1 MASPFV
7 APIFDLQNTRAG
19 LALEDAP
26 PLALPGAFY
35 GAQFHALEREKLF
48 PASWCAVATASSIP
62 EPGDMLP
69 IDLAGASILLVRNG
83 AGEVEAF
90 HNICRHRG
98 IKLVGAPCT
107 APRITCPW
115 HAWTYGLD
123 GRLLAT
129 PEFGGEKINQVE
141 GFARQDHGLKP
152 IALGRWLDLVFVNI
166 DGSAP
171 PFAEWIAPVETLFA
185 HCDLSDLI
193 IGERLEDIYAA
204 NWKIAMEAGIE
215 DYHLPFGH
223 PQLEAH
229 LFRNVEPCV
238 HLPVYTGGKVDVS
251 AAHDQDSGTR
261 AWTARLP
268 DLLTK
273 EGKPLPEL
281 YSLCL
286 FPTAVLLVTS
296 DHVMLGTLLPD
307 GPDRTRMDISL
318 YYQGSAASDPALA
331 GARQGNLEM
340 WQGVIPQ
347 DKPFMEAAQATLK
360 ARDEAGIAPILS
372 PYWEG
377 GVRGFQ
383 QMVLDAVA

>member
-1 MASPFV
+1 MASPFA
-7 APIFDLQNTRAG
+7 APTFDLQNASAG

-35 GAQFHALEREKLF
+35 GAQFHALERERLF
-48 PASWCAVATASSIP
+48 PASWCAVATASAIP

-83 AGEVEAF
+83 EGEVEAF

-123 GRLLAT
+123 GKLLAT

-166 DGSAP
+166 DGTAP
-171 PFAEWIAPVETLFA
+171 PFAEWIAPVEALFA
-185 HCDLSDLI
+185 DCDLSDLI
-193 IGERLEDIYAA
+193 HGERLEDIYAA

-238 HLPVYTGGKVDVS
+238 HRPVYTGGKVDVS
-251 AAHDQDSGTR
+251 AAHDQDSETR

-318 YYQGSAASDPALA
+318 YYQGRAASDPALA
-331 GARQGNLEM
+331 EARQGNLEM

>member
-1 MASPFV
+1 MAPAFASSK
-7 APIFDLQNTRAG
+7 FDLEIANAG
-19 LALEDAP
+19 LAAEDAP
-26 PLALPGAFY
+26 ALALPGAYY
-35 GAQFHALEREKLF
+35 GAEFYALERERLF
-48 PASWCAVATASSIP
+48 PGQWCAVATASAIP
-62 EPGDMLP
+62 EPGDMMP
-69 IDLAGASILLVRNG
+69 VELAGASILLVRNG

-98 IKLVGAPCT
+98 IKLVGQPCS
-107 APRITCPW
+107 APRISCPW

-123 GRLLAT
+123 GKLLAT

-141 GFARQDHGLKP
+141 GFTRQTHGLKP
-152 IALGRWLDLVFVNI
+152 IALGRWLDLVFVNL
-166 DGSAP
+166 DGRAA
-171 PFAEWIAPVETLFA
+171 PFAEWIAPVEALFA
-185 HCDLSDLI
+185 DYDLSDLVH
-193 IGERLEDIYAA
+193 GERLEDSYAS

-229 LFRNVEPCV
+229 LFRNVEACV
-238 HLPVYTGGKVDVS
+238 HRPVFAGGKVDVS
-251 AAHDQDSGTR
+251 AAQAQDSGAR

-268 DLLTK
+268 DLLTRD
-273 EGKPLPEL
+273 GKPLPEL

-286 FPTAVLLVTS
+286 FPTAVLLITA

-318 YYQGSAASDPALA
+318 YYQGSAATDPALA
-331 GARQGNLEM
+331 GARRGNLEM

-347 DKPFMEAAQATLK
+347 DKPFMEAAQATLG
-360 ARDEAGIAPILS
+360 ARDRAGIAPILS

-383 QMVLDAVA
+383 QMVLDALA